1 MAKLKMDTTG
11 TTYIVGRRAEAA
23 REYDANLPADQRA
36 QKRDSSG
43 RPLFV
48 MQLVALGDDGA
59 ELMRVESITDP
70 GVAQGTSVR
79 VEGLTATT
87 WEVDG
92 RAGISYRAE
101 SIAALTTR
109 PERAA
114 A

>member
-1 MAKLKMDTTG
+1 MAKLKMDTSG
-11 TTYIVGRRAEAA
+11 STYIVGRRAEAA

-36 QKRDSSG
+36 QKRDGSG

-59 ELMRVESITDP
+59 ELMRVETP
-70 GVAQGTSVR
+70 PARGVPQGTPVR
-79 VEGLTATT
+79 IDGLTATT

-101 SIAALTTR
+101 SITALSAG
-109 PERAA
+109 PEKAA

>member
-1 MAKLKMDTTG
+1 MAKFNLSTAG
-11 TTYIVGRRAEAA
+11 TTYIVGRSAEAA

-36 QKRDSSG
+36 QKRDGSG
-43 RPLFV
+43 RPLVV

-59 ELMRVESITDP
+59 ELMRVESTTDP

-92 RAGISYRAE
+92 RSGISYRAE
-101 SIAALTTR
+101 SITALNARADKVAA
-109 PERAA
+109 
-114 A
+114 

>member
-1 MAKLKMDTTG
+1 MARLKMDTSG
-11 TTYIVGRRAEAA
+11 TTYIAGRRAEPA
-23 REYDANLPADQRA
+23 REYDSNLPADQRM
-36 QKRDSSG
+36 QKRDGSG

-59 ELMRVESITDP
+59 ELMRVESTADP
-70 GVAQGTSVR
+70 GVPQGTPVR

-92 RAGISYRAE
+92 RSGISYRAE
-101 SIAALTTR
+101 SIAALAPR
-109 PERAA
+109 PEKAA

>member
-1 MAKLKMDTTG
+1 MPRLKMDTSG
-11 TTYIVGRRAEAA
+11 TTYITGRRAEAA
-23 REYDANLPADQRA
+23 REYDANLPAEQRP
-36 QKRDSSG
+36 QKRDGAG

-59 ELMRVESITDP
+59 ELMRVESTTDP
-70 GVAQGTSVR
+70 GVPQGTPVR

-92 RAGISYRAE
+92 RSGISYRAE
-101 SIAALTTR
+101 SITALNR
-109 PERAA
+109 PEKAA